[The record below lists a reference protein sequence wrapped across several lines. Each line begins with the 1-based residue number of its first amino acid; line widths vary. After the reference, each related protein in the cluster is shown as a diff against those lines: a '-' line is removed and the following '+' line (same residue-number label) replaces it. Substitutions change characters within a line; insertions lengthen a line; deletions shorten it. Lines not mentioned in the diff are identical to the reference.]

1 LIGCFQAGV
10 AEKVRDRVFVPL
22 HDDNHLKH
30 IDVQYVTLSL
40 IALNVMCFAAQAMGL
55 SLAAVT
61 SFALIPHELIEV
73 RVFAGQALVTN
84 DAVAVPEV
92 VTLLTYMFLHGDMLH
107 LAGNLLF
114 LWVFGDNV
122 EDACG
127 HFGFAVLYLACGVL
141 AGLTHVVMQPT
152 SVAPLIGSSGAVAGV
167 IAAYL
172 VLHPKVRVWVLAF
185 KFLPLRISAFWA
197 LGGWV
202 VLQIAMLL
210 LPQVGPVAW
219 WAHIGGLIAGALLI
233 VLLRRPGVALFDQ
246 NLVRQ
251 TTISA

>member
-1 LIGCFQAGV
+1 M
-10 AEKVRDRVFVPL
+10 FVPL
-22 HDDNHLKH
+22 HDDNSLKH
-30 IDVQYVTLSL
+30 IEVQYVTLGL
-40 IALNVMCFAAQAMGL
+40 IALNLACFAAQSMGL
-55 SLAAVT
+55 SFAAVT
-61 SFALIPHELIEV
+61 SFALTPAELIGV
-73 RVFAGQALVTN
+73 GVFGGQALLSHDV
-84 DAVAVPEV
+84 VAVPEA
-92 VTLLTYMFLHGDMLH
+92 VTVLTYMFLHGDALH

-172 VLHPKVRVWVLAF
+172 VLHPKVRIWVLAF

-202 VLQIAMLL
+202 LLQIAMLL
-210 LPQVGPVAW
+210 MPQVGPVAW

-233 VLLRRPGVALFDQ
+233 VLLRRPGVVLFDQ
-246 NLVRQ
+246 DLVREKPL
-251 TTISA
+251 SA